1 MGIFYNALDGPITT
15 KKVFGIIT
23 YLVISAISVWATAES
38 LNSSFDLPKIVTYA
52 IAIAIVMII
61 ALLLGVIKDTIEDR
75 RIGVLKLLFV
85 IVVFLILWAVSLSTN
100 THKLFT
106 QLKLQD
112 IRKNELN
119 DATIALETIEK
130 NKKTVGD
137 QVIEDYRQY
146 VSSRIIDYK
155 EEVKNPE
162 NCGHGKVAD
171 SLMSKVQKSM
181 PGFSISPPSGRQKNE
196 SNCRKLANEMAARMF
211 SELDNRITSMNNII
225 KELDDCNDI
234 DKRTKIILDL
244 KKQNNYLSDL
254 DGLEVK
260 QTISDAHEYYNQ
272 LYECYNTGLVQ
283 NINSVDEFTKTKKF
297 EKKLELPVPSFKLEK
312 IPYLIPFVKNYPKE
326 KPGQYLSSFWLSVAI
341 ALVLD
346 VAAFIIFYFVILK
359 EED

>member
-1 MGIFYNALDGPITT
+1 MGIFYNPLDGPITS
-15 KKVFGIIT
+15 KKVFGIIV
-23 YLVISAISVWATAES
+23 YLVLAAISIWATSES
-38 LNSSFDLPKIVTYA
+38 LNSSFDIPIVVSYLIG
-52 IAIAIVMII
+52 IAF
-61 ALLLGVIKDTIEDR
+61 VITMAMFL
-75 RIGVLKLLFV
+75 GVLKGIIEERRVSILKFLFV
-85 IVVFLILWAVSLSTN
+85 VVTFLILWGVSLSTN

-146 VSSRIIDYK
+146 VSSRILDYK

-162 NCGHGKVAD
+162 NCGHGAVAD

-181 PGFSISPPSGRQKNE
+181 PGYSISPPSGRQKSE
-196 SNCRKLANEMAARMF
+196 SSCRKLANEMASRMHT
-211 SELDNRITSMNNII
+211 ELDNRITSMNSII
-225 KELDDCNDI
+225 DDLDDCNDVG
-234 DKRTKIILDL
+234 RRVKILENL
-244 KKQNNYLSDL
+244 KKQNSYLSDL
-254 DGLEVK
+254 TSIEVK

-312 IPYLIPFVKNYPKE
+312 ISYLIPFVKKYPKE
-326 KPGQYLSSFWLSVAI
+326 KPGAYFSSFWLSVAI
-341 ALVLD
+341 AFILD
-346 VAAFIIFYFVILK
+346 LAAFIIFYFVILK
-359 EED
+359 ED